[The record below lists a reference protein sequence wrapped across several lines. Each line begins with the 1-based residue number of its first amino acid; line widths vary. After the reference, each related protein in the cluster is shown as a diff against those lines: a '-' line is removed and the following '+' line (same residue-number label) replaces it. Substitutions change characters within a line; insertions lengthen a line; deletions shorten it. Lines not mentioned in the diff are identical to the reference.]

1 MPRISTQV
9 SFSKKLVA
17 LRENISRTKYTLKAT
32 ILSGQDISAEMRNI
46 KLKKVFQKT
55 SFFLPSL

>member
-32 ILSGQDISAEMRNI
+32 ILSGQDISSEMRNI

-55 SFFLPSL
+55 SFFLPSV